1 MIISVVWKKEVY
13 MAGRPDCICG
23 DDRGSLFSSDITGY
37 KPALPNGYRSDDL
50 LIVFIVGM

>member
-37 KPALPNGYRSDDL
+37 KPALPNGYRSDDM